1 MRILHNL
8 RYFQF
13 LLFEFKTVSLPLLL
27 AHQKWLLFYQTVF
40 LYIYPSSFQNKIAAL
55 YITDHRVEILSKSC
69 FYFPRQTW
77 RLRCIDGALKFLNKD
92 NIEELLLLMAEHEFR
107 KVKVLLQAV
116 NFTNCRPEM

>member
-69 FYFPRQTW
+69 FHFPRQKL
-77 RLRCIDGALKFLNKD
+77 RLRCINGALKFLNKD

-116 NFTNCRPEM
+116 NFTNYRPEM